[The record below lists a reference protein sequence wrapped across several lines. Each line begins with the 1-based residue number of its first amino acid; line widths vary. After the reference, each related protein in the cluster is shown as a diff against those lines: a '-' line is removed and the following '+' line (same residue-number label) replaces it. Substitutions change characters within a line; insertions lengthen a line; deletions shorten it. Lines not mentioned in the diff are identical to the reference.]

1 MTSTSFSFSIQSD
14 DHRPPAFLVSYC
26 YLGKTSLSFF
36 EFLVLLMQLHT
47 LCFNCIVSVLK
58 VFS

>member
-1 MTSTSFSFSIQSD
+1 
-14 DHRPPAFLVSYC
+14 
-26 YLGKTSLSFF
+26 
-36 EFLVLLMQLHT
+36 MQLHT